1 MCWGLYLSGEG
12 EAGNRD
18 ELLDNLIHQCSL
30 CSVAEPLCLPPQAS
44 TCGHTFLSPIPFGD
58 LRALRGVQSTE
69 ILAARP
75 ISWDDVLTLLIRNS
89 T

>member
-1 MCWGLYLSGEG
+1 MPSARSWACARGWYLSGEG
-12 EAGNRD
+12 EAGSRD

-30 CSVAEPLCLPPQAS
+30 CSAAEQPCLPPPA
-44 TCGHTFLSPIPFGD
+44 CGPPSRWEPK
-58 LRALRGVQSTE
+58 GVQSVE
-69 ILAARP
+69 ILAVRP